1 MMKNKN
7 SNESIRGIKTTLGD
21 KKAFEMAIS
30 ALVIIILGVMV
41 LVGLILVFTGSI
53 NIFKSSTKP
62 FLDVAQS
69 SSLKEACS
77 FACGNSDS
85 LTYCCQEYTIDSQK
99 VKCDDKRLNAPC
111 DNLICKDVKC

>member
-1 MMKNKN
+1 MVKNKIN
-7 SNESIRGIKTTLGD
+7 HNALRSIRTNLGD

-30 ALVIIILGVMV
+30 TLVIIILGVMV

-53 NIFKSSTKP
+53 SIFKSSTKP

-85 LTYCCQEYTIDSQK
+85 LTYCCKEYTIDSQK